1 MVFDQG
7 CLLLE
12 GEKFLQED
20 VGKAE
25 SLSPLNAVYLFN

>member
-1 MVFDQG
+1 MAFDQG

-20 VGKAE
+20 AGKVE
-25 SLSPLNAVYLFN
+25 SLSPLNAAYLFN

>member
-1 MVFDQG
+1 MAFDQG

-20 VGKAE
+20 AGKAE
-25 SLSPLNAVYLFN
+25 NLSPPNDVHLFN